1 MLFQEHAGKHGP
13 SSRASRGPVT
23 EHGARR
29 SRPGLRAASCRPAP
43 RRLPGC
49 LRGDTDRSA
58 ASRAASSPAGTPRPG
73 DSPPTRPRG
82 EEQSRAGAPAG
93 PAAATRPS
101 SPRPWQPP
109 APRPDP
115 RPSRPSSRRHR
126 WAPSHLR
133 QRRQQRT
140 DRYAAPPTPPY
151 LSGARRERRVR
162 LASPPL
168 RPHRPP
174 AGAKARPASLPPSR
188 QPGACGPALP
198 ALTACS
204 APRLQLCPALKA
216 ALRCPKPCRRLGR
229 LVGMLLWAWAHA
241 AEDV

>member
-82 EEQSRAGAPAG
+82 EGQSRAGAPAG

-115 RPSRPSSRRHR
+115 RPSRPSSPAPATPLSPLSPPAATATTHR
-126 WAPSHLR
+126 PVRGSPDAALFKRSTAGAACAFGEP
-133 QRRQQRT
+133 
-140 DRYAAPPTPPY
+140 APPP
-151 LSGARRERRVR
+151 
-162 LASPPL
+162 SPP
-168 RPHRPP
+168 
-174 AGAKARPASLPPSR
+174 
-188 QPGACGPALP
+188 PG
-198 ALTACS
+198 
-204 APRLQLCPALKA
+204 
-216 ALRCPKPCRRLGR
+216 GR
-229 LVGMLLWAWAHA
+229 
-241 AEDV
+241 